1 MDDVLRVVLVTL
13 LAAPFLVVGSWVG
26 LRLLGVRRGWVAN
39 LGSAGFGMV
48 VGWAVALGMA
58 GGDLRDGDLVRD
70 LVLAAS
76 LATMV
81 VAVVSD
87 LLARPGSLARG
98 EAAGL
103 VTVSHP
109 VADARRRIDGVR
121 RSREI
126 LRVAGENGFGPVLGS
141 SARRAK
147 RQVVDREPAAVRL
160 RHALEQCGGM
170 FVKLGQVASTRSDLL
185 PPDVIAELAK
195 LQDDV
200 AVAPPEAMRQVIE
213 SDIGGS
219 IEQHFAEIDW
229 EPKAAASI
237 GQVYFATLHS
247 GEQVVLKVQRPDV
260 AETVARDT
268 RILLSMADR
277 VQRTTPSGARYH
289 VADLA
294 REFTD
299 DLAAELDFRHEASET
314 VAMGEALQPDDGV
327 RAPHV
332 HEQFTTRRLLVLERF
347 DGVSVRDVG
356 DLTERG
362 LDPTELADR
371 LLKVALRQML
381 VEGHFHA
388 DLHPGNLFLLPD
400 GTLGMIDFGSTGRL
414 DPLTLASIRQMM
426 VAVVVR
432 DAGMLRQAVAEVCDI
447 AEGVDDGALERA
459 LSRFMALHLA
469 PNASIDGQ
477 VLADMLQ
484 MLTTFGIRVPGELQT
499 FARALV
505 VLEGTL
511 QTMCPGYKL
520 SDRAQAFAGDLLTAT
535 APDMDDP
542 ETLLQQE
549 LIALLPTLRQLPR
562 HAERLAVM
570 AEKGTL
576 SLRITRFADQHDV
589 DVVTRLVNRVVLTV
603 GSLAAALSGAILVVA
618 DSGPPVGDA
627 TLSQV
632 AGGVLVL
639 VASVLGLRVLAAV
652 ARDGLS

>member
-1 MDDVLRVVLVTL
+1 MGDVLRVVLLTLAAAPL
-13 LAAPFLVVGSWVG
+13 LALGAWVG

-39 LGSAGFGMV
+39 LVSAGLGLL
-48 VGWAVALGMA
+48 VGWGVALGLA
-58 GGDLRDGDLVRD
+58 GGDVDDVDLFRD
-70 LVLAAS
+70 LVLTAM

-98 EAAGL
+98 EEAGL

-109 VADARRRIDGVR
+109 LADVRRRVDGVR
-121 RSREI
+121 RTREI
-126 LRVAGENGFGPVLGS
+126 LRVAGENGFGPVLGA

-147 RQVVDREPAAVRL
+147 RQVVDRDPGPVRL

-185 PPDVIAELAK
+185 PPEVIAELAK

-200 AVAPPEAMRQVIE
+200 AVAPPDEMRRVIE
-213 SDIGGS
+213 DDIGGS
-219 IEQHFAEIDW
+219 VEQHFAEIDW

-237 GQVYFATLHS
+237 GQVYFATLRT
-247 GEQVVLKVQRPDV
+247 GERVVLKVQRPEVGDL
-260 AETVARDT
+260 VARDT
-268 RILLSMADR
+268 RILLTMAER
-277 VQRTTPSGARYH
+277 VQRTTPAGARYH

-299 DLAAELDFRHEASET
+299 DLAAELDFRHEANET
-314 VAMGEALQPDDGV
+314 VTMGEALLPDDHV

-332 HEQFTTRRLLVLERF
+332 YEQFTTRRLLVLERF
-347 DGVSVRDVG
+347 DGVSVRELD
-356 DLTERG
+356 DLAARG
-362 LDPTELADR
+362 LDAADLADR

-400 GTLGMIDFGSTGRL
+400 GDLGMIDFGSTGRL

-426 VAVVVR
+426 VAVVAR

-469 PNASIDGQ
+469 PGASIDGR

-511 QTMCPGYKL
+511 QTICPGYQL

-535 APDMDDP
+535 APDLDDP
-542 ETLLQQE
+542 EALLQQE

-589 DVVTRLVNRVVLTV
+589 DVVTRLVNRAVLAV
-603 GSLAAALSGAILVVA
+603 GSLAAALSGAVLVLA

-639 VASVLGLRVLAAV
+639 VASVLGLRVLAAI
-652 ARDGLS
+652 ARDGMS